1 MLEIVQ
7 AGGWVMLPIIAASII
22 AAAIMLERVWALQR
36 KRVIPPGLS
45 AQVQEWIAHDQLDPR
60 HLQTLHQSSPLGQI
74 MAVGLANRNAERE
87 ILKESIE
94 DCGRHVVHELERYLG
109 TLGTIAGAS
118 PLLGL
123 LGTVLGMIRMFAGVT
138 VSGVGNP
145 AAVAGG
151 IGQALITTAA
161 GLIVAIPALIAYRY
175 LRGRVDGLV
184 VEMEKETIKFLET
197 VSARNRVST
206 ELRSAGHETS
216 KSIKRRA

>member
-7 AGGWVMLPIIAASII
+7 AGGWVMLPIIAGSII
-22 AAAIMLERVWALQR
+22 AAAIILERAWTLQR
-36 KRVIPPGLS
+36 KRVIPPGLT
-45 AQVQEWIAHDQLDPR
+45 AQVQEWIAHDELDPR
-60 HLQTLHQSSPLGQI
+60 HLQTLHQSSPLGRI
-74 MAVGLANRNAERE
+74 MAVGLSNRNAERE
-87 ILKESIE
+87 IVKERIE
-94 DCGRHVVHELERYLG
+94 DSGRHVVHELERYLG

-138 VSGVGNP
+138 ASGVGNP
-145 AAVAGG
+145 AVVAGG

-175 LRGRVDGLV
+175 LRGRVEGLV

-197 VSARNRVST
+197 LSAHNRSSERRT
-206 ELRSAGHETS
+206 AGHEPST
-216 KSIKRRA
+216 SIKRRA

>member
-1 MLEIVQ
+1 
-7 AGGWVMLPIIAASII
+7 
-22 AAAIMLERVWALQR
+22 
-36 KRVIPPGLS
+36 
-45 AQVQEWIAHDQLDPR
+45 
-60 HLQTLHQSSPLGQI
+60 
-74 MAVGLANRNAERE
+74 
-87 ILKESIE
+87 
-94 DCGRHVVHELERYLG
+94 VHELERYLG
-109 TLGTIAGAS
+109 TLGTIAGVS

-123 LGTVLGMIRMFAGVT
+123 LGTVLGMIQMFAGVT

-161 GLIVAIPALIAYRY
+161 GLIVAIPALIAYRH

>member
-1 MLEIVQ
+1 
-7 AGGWVMLPIIAASII
+7 MLPIIAASII
-22 AAAIMLERVWALQR
+22 AAAIILERVWTLQR

-45 AQVQEWIAHDQLDPR
+45 AQVQEWITHDQLDPR
-60 HLQTLHQSSPLGQI
+60 HLQTIHQSSPLGQI
-74 MAVGLANRNAERE
+74 MAVGLANRNAERDA
-87 ILKESIE
+87 IKESIE

-123 LGTVLGMIRMFAGVT
+123 LGTVLGMIKMFAGVT

-161 GLIVAIPALIAYRY
+161 GLIVAIPALIAYRF
-175 LRGRVDGLV
+175 LRGRVEGLV

-197 VSARNRVST
+197 VSPHSRGSERRV
-206 ELRSAGHETS
+206 AGHETS
-216 KSIKRRA
+216 TSIKRRA

>member
-7 AGGWVMLPIIAASII
+7 AGGWVMLPIIAGSII
-22 AAAIMLERVWALQR
+22 AAAIILERLWTLQN

-45 AQVQEWIAHDQLDPR
+45 AQVQEWIAHDQLDPQ

-74 MAVGLANRNAERE
+74 MAVGLANRNSERA
-87 ILKESIE
+87 IVKESIE

-109 TLGTIAGAS
+109 ALGTIAGAS

-123 LGTVLGMIRMFAGVT
+123 LGTVLGMIQMFAGVT
-138 VSGVGNP
+138 TSGVGNP

-151 IGQALITTAA
+151 IGQALISTAA
-161 GLIVAIPALIAYRY
+161 GLIVAIPALIAYRL
-175 LRGRVDGLV
+175 LRGRVEGLV

-197 VSARNRVST
+197 LSAHNRASS
-206 ELRSAGHETS
+206 ELRAAGHETS